1 MENRIDYIV
10 YEFLLDIGIPESIA
24 VDIQFLLEV
33 LFLVLLCII
42 SDRLAKNIF
51 IRIIHSI
58 VKKTKFLWDD
68 VLLEN
73 KVFDRLAHLAPAL
86 VVQAT
91 ASYFFSDFKDF
102 IPYLIRF
109 TDAYMLAV
117 TLMVVISVFNT
128 LDYYFKQTEALKDK
142 PIDSYFQLARLITY
156 FIGGVLIVSK
166 IFDKDPQ
173 GILTAMGAL
182 TAVSMLVFKDTILG
196 FVASIQLSANDMI
209 RVGDW
214 VSMPKYGADGDVIK
228 ITLNTVKVQNWDK
241 TISTIPTYSFV
252 SDSFKN
258 WRGMSEAG
266 GRRIKRSIVLKSG
279 SIKFCNQEMISRFE
293 NFHLIKDFL
302 KERAN
307 EINDYNLQG
316 NFDKTYM
323 INGRQLTN
331 IGVFRVYI
339 ESYIKC
345 FKGIH
350 PELTRMVY
358 QNEGNEYGVP
368 IQIYCFTETTDWSE
382 YETIQSDI
390 FDHLYAAAPDF
401 DLEVFQLLSG
411 ADFNKLIK

>member
-1 MENRIDYIV
+1 MFTNITKMENRIDYIV
-10 YEFLLDIGIPESIA
+10 YQFLLDIGVPESIA

-51 IRIIHSI
+51 VRIIHSI

-258 WRGMSEAG
+258 
-266 GRRIKRSIVLKSG
+266 
-279 SIKFCNQEMISRFE
+279 
-293 NFHLIKDFL
+293 
-302 KERAN
+302 
-307 EINDYNLQG
+307 
-316 NFDKTYM
+316 
-323 INGRQLTN
+323 
-331 IGVFRVYI
+331 
-339 ESYIKC
+339 
-345 FKGIH
+345 
-350 PELTRMVY
+350 
-358 QNEGNEYGVP
+358 
-368 IQIYCFTETTDWSE
+368 
-382 YETIQSDI
+382 
-390 FDHLYAAAPDF
+390 
-401 DLEVFQLLSG
+401 
-411 ADFNKLIK
+411 